1 MTIIFDLGGV
11 ILDIDVNSAVAAFG
25 RLGIAN
31 PERLLDRYHQTG
43 FFLEVEEGKISAD
56 EFVQKLSTLAGRP
69 LTFDEAKSG
78 WMGFVTG
85 MDLRKLDYIDNLR
98 RLGHR
103 VLVLSNTNPFIMS
116 WANSTEF
123 TPAGRS
129 LGEYVD
135 AMYLSYEVG
144 LTKPSADIFNYL
156 LRDANVSPTDCI
168 FVDDGPSNCRAAEAL
183 GIRTIQPLENGDW
196 RAELDAAIDDLQHA
210 HSDK

>member
-11 ILDIDVNSAVAAFG
+11 ILDIDVNSAVTAFG

-43 FFLEVEEGKISAD
+43 FFLEVEEGKITAD
-56 EFVQKLSTLAGRP
+56 EFVQKLSVLAGRP

-85 MDLRKLDYIDNLR
+85 MDLRKLDYIDDLR
-98 RLGHR
+98 RRGHK

-116 WANSTEF
+116 WAESTAF
-123 TPAGRS
+123 TPAGRPLS
-129 LGEYVD
+129 DYVD

-156 LRDANVSPTDCI
+156 LRDAGVEPRECI
-168 FVDDGPSNCRAAEAL
+168 FVDDGPANCRAAESL
-183 GIRTIQPLENGDW
+183 GIRTIQPLENADW
-196 RAELDAAIDDLQHA
+196 RAELDAAMDEQQGTL
-210 HSDK
+210 S